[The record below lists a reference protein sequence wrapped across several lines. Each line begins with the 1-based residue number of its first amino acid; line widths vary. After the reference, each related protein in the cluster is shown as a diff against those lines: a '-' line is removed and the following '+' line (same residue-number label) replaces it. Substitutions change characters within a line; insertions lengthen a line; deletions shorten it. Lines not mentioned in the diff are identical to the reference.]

1 MDALTQAVTQSFAAP
16 PTVPPPVPP
25 LQQGLPCLLID
36 VMRDYNEAF
45 QMLQNATDESQRA
58 FINRCLA
65 RFNAELD
72 ATIPGNNG
80 NGDSEPG
87 NNDGNDE

>member
-1 MDALTQAVTQSFAAP
+1 
-16 PTVPPPVPP
+16 
-25 LQQGLPCLLID
+25 
-36 VMRDYNEAF
+36 
-45 QMLQNATDESQRA
+45 MLQNATDEFQRA
-58 FINRCLA
+58 FINRYLA

-80 NGDSEPG
+80 NGGSEPG